1 MRLSAVSGHRFVK
14 PLALQALAFL
24 SGMTSSVTKR
34 ARSVLGYGLQIQT
47 AVTTYRI
54 HVPNQRVS
62 LTMETSSIGTV
73 SFAAAEIEKYSFQG
87 LQGGEQGDER
97 FVSSSYY
104 ILEKSY
110 QSSVVSTLGE
120 HRLAEFDLSRLQ
132 TS

>member
-1 MRLSAVSGHRFVK
+1 MK

-62 LTMETSSIGTV
+62 LTMKTSSIGTAYIAV
-73 SFAAAEIEKYSFQG
+73 AEVEKVFLYKVCKAGSKEARG
-87 LQGGEQGDER
+87 L
-97 FVSSSYY
+97 
-104 ILEKSY
+104 
-110 QSSVVSTLGE
+110 
-120 HRLAEFDLSRLQ
+120 
-132 TS
+132 